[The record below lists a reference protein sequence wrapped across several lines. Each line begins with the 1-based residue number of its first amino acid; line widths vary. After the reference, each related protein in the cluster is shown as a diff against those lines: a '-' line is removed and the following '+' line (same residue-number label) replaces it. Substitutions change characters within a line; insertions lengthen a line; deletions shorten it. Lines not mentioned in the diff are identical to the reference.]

1 HTPQVRALGAPTVQM
16 RRPGLMHE
24 PLRTLR
30 KAEGGCLQV
39 VSDFDLTL
47 SKFSHGGKRCPSSY
61 NILDNSKVI
70 SEECCS
76 SLRTLTTTIPIE
88 TDPQRPVEEKMP
100 HMVEWW
106 TRAHELLCGQS
117 ISWLQIA
124 EVVREWGTMLRE
136 GYKTFFD
143 TLYQHGIGDILEKVI
158 WQRGTLHPNIH
169 ILYNY
174 MDLGD
179 DGLLQGFK
187 APLIHIFNK
196 NSAVGSSANYFRQL
210 QGRTNILLLGDS
222 LGDRSMA
229 DGVPGVQDILKVGFL
244 NDKVEQQRERY
255 LEAYDAVLES
265 DEMLD
270 VVNGLLQHIL
280 CPGGHEDTPEQVYH
294 GAQAHLPP
302 LPLPPCLLP
311 KTHVGRLVEAFVKK
325 PHFSPIEGHTA
336 VS

>member
-1 HTPQVRALGAPTVQM
+1 MAEEVRALGAPTVQM

-30 KAEGGCLQV
+30 KAEGGCLQLTAH
-39 VSDFDLTL
+39 FD
-47 SKFSHGGKRCPSSY
+47 HYYPNRDRPAAARGGEDAP
-61 NILDNSKVI
+61 
-70 SEECCS
+70 
-76 SLRTLTTTIPIE
+76 
-88 TDPQRPVEEKMP
+88 
-100 HMVEWW
+100 
-106 TRAHELLCGQS
+106 
-117 ISWLQIA
+117 
-124 EVVREWGTMLRE
+124 
-136 GYKTFFD
+136 
-143 TLYQHGIGDILEKVI
+143 HGIGDILEKVI

-179 DGLLQGFK
+179 DLSTQGLLQGFK

>member
-1 HTPQVRALGAPTVQM
+1 MAGSAV
-16 RRPGLMHE
+16 
-24 PLRTLR
+24 PL
-30 KAEGGCLQV
+30 
-39 VSDFDLTL
+39 LTL
-47 SKFSHGGKRCPSSY
+47 TAHFDHYYPNRDRPAAARGGEDAP
-61 NILDNSKVI
+61 
-70 SEECCS
+70 
-76 SLRTLTTTIPIE
+76 
-88 TDPQRPVEEKMP
+88 
-100 HMVEWW
+100 
-106 TRAHELLCGQS
+106 
-117 ISWLQIA
+117 
-124 EVVREWGTMLRE
+124 
-136 GYKTFFD
+136 
-143 TLYQHGIGDILEKVI
+143 HGIGDILEKVI

-179 DGLLQGFK
+179 DLSTQGLLQGFK